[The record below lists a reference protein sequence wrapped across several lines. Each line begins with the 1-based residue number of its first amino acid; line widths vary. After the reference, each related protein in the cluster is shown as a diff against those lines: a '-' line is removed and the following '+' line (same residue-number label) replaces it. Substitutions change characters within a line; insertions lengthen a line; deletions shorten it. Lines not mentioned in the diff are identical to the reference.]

1 MLLEKGQFHFP
12 LLSPLDCVDLL
23 YANATYPFYKNKMG
37 KRSFFLSYK
46 KKKKKRRFSSSEIVP
61 HFSKT
66 MDERTKNLSYF
77 VCSSTKNMRT
87 VWLHSILF
95 LQVKIIESSEDDS
108 TKKVVVFGRLLSS
121 KHSLPKINLV

>member
-1 MLLEKGQFHFP
+1 
-12 LLSPLDCVDLL
+12 
-23 YANATYPFYKNKMG
+23 MG

-46 KKKKKRRFSSSEIVP
+46 KKEKKRRFSSSEIVSF
-61 HFSKT
+61 FSKT

-87 VWLHSILF
+87 VLLHSVLF
-95 LQVKIIESSEDDS
+95 LQVKSIESSSYDS